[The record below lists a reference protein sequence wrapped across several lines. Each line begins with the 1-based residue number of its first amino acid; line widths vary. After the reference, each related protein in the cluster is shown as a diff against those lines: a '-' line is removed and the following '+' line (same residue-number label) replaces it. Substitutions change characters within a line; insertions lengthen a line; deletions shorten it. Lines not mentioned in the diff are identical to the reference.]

1 MGRDGIRKGVVRI
14 WNEVKRGKVEE
25 EEEDRGGGGGG
36 GGGGSK
42 RGKMNVNAHELREG
56 RRGKG
61 REREK

>member
-1 MGRDGIRKGVVRI
+1 MGMDGIRKGVVRI

-25 EEEDRGGGGGG
+25 EEEDRGGGGG
-36 GGGGSK
+36 SK

>member
-25 EEEDRGGGGGG
+25 EEEDRGGGGG
-36 GGGGSK
+36 SK